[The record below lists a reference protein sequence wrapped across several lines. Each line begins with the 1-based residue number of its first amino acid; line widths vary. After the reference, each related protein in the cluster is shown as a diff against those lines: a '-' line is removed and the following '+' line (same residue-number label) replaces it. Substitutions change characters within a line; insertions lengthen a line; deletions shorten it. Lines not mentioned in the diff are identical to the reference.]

1 MIWEKI
7 LLFLSTVIL
16 SESKG
21 VSSMP
26 DPYAYFRGEIIPLAD
41 AKIGVMTH
49 AFNYGTAVFEGI
61 RGNWN
66 EEEETTFLFR
76 VREHY
81 ARLEQSCR
89 ILNLPFNEDID
100 NLIDITIEIAA
111 KSGYREDI
119 YIRPL
124 VYASSEVLGVRLHG
138 LETDVVVFV
147 APFGPYLDIEQG
159 ARCHTSTWR
168 RVDDMGIPPRAK
180 VTGIY
185 VNSALAKTE
194 AQLNGFDE
202 AIVLNTDGHVS
213 EGSGENIFIIRDGVL
228 LTPPPSDNV
237 LEGITA
243 QTVKILA
250 ANELGIETIERTIDR
265 TELYIADEVF
275 MTGTAAHVTPVVEVD
290 RRSING
296 GVPGP
301 ITKQLVESYSNVI
314 RGKNKNYEDWCLP
327 VQVKSV

>member
-1 MIWEKI
+1 
-7 LLFLSTVIL
+7 
-16 SESKG
+16 
-21 VSSMP
+21 MP

-202 AIVLNTDGHVS
+202 AIVLNADGHVS

-228 LTPPPSDNV
+228 ITPPPSDNV

-243 QTVKILA
+243 ETVKILA

-290 RRSING
+290 RRSISG

-301 ITKQLVESYSNVI
+301 ITKQLVESYSDVI
-314 RGKNKNYEDWCLP
+314 RGKNKKYEDWCLP

>member
-1 MIWEKI
+1 
-7 LLFLSTVIL
+7 
-16 SESKG
+16 
-21 VSSMP
+21 MP

-202 AIVLNTDGHVS
+202 AIVLNSDGHVS

-250 ANELGIETIERTIDR
+250 ANELGIETIVRTIDR

>member
-1 MIWEKI
+1 
-7 LLFLSTVIL
+7 
-16 SESKG
+16 
-21 VSSMP
+21 MP

-202 AIVLNTDGHVS
+202 AIVLNSDGHVS

>member
-1 MIWEKI
+1 
-7 LLFLSTVIL
+7 
-16 SESKG
+16 
-21 VSSMP
+21 MP
-26 DPYAYFRGEIIPLAD
+26 EPYSYFRGEIIPLAD

-202 AIVLNTDGHVS
+202 AIVLNSDGHVS